1 MVPCLKSLE
10 CWVRSKQAARLRV
23 PEHEEVYVKV
33 FSEGAKLESYK
44 KEDTKT
50 PDRRSPATEVNLPQA
65 SFSRAWSHCLGF
77 RRGAPAGYRLTVHKV
92 ANARIQAQGLDL

>member
-77 RRGAPAGYRLTVHKV
+77 RRGAPREYRFQFTKGPTSRKQPKV
-92 ANARIQAQGLDL
+92 LNF